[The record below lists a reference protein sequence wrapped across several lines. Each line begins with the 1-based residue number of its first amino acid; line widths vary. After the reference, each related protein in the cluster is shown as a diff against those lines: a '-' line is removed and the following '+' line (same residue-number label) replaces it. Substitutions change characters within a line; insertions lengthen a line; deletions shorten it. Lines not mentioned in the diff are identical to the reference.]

1 MSEDKKS
8 HFRVGCARRQRAKWR
23 KRWVFGT
30 QTRLTPTSKTR
41 LPPSPLYFYKLIMLE
56 ANPTKRSFVI
66 GFERILARVKWAKNY
81 GLEVCESIKLSA
93 GLMSKLLNKKFIIKK
108 AVLRNLLATLAC
120 VNPLLR
126 CLYRHS
132 RFSLT
137 FLIAKI
143 ARTILANGT
152 RPCETVIVNN
162 NFAFAKLMNANGW
175 TANNP
180 RHSHHL
186 HQ

>member
-1 MSEDKKS
+1 MVVILSYILWAKLKS
-8 HFRVGCARRQRAKWR
+8 THVEICLNPFWT
-23 KRWVFGT
+23 WV
-30 QTRLTPTSKTR
+30 R

-81 GLEVCESIKLSA
+81 SLEVCGNIKLSA

-143 ARTILANGT
+143 ARTKNILTN
-152 RPCETVIVNN
+152 RS
-162 NFAFAKLMNANGW
+162 NFVFILLYDLVLIFLN
-175 TANNP
+175 T
-180 RHSHHL
+180 
-186 HQ
+186 